1 MLLLG
6 RKAMAKLDS
15 ILKSRDITLPT
26 KVKFAQLSPTLC
38 NPWTIAHQAALSIP
52 QTRMLEWAAIPLSR
66 GSSWSRDQTPALQA
80 DSWPSEPPGKL
91 INVHIVKA
99 RIFPVV
105 TYGCK
110 SWTIKKAEH
119 QRINA
124 FELWCWRRLE
134 NPMDGKTIKP
144 TSSKG
149 NQPWIFIGRAD
160 AEAETPV
167 QWPLDAKSQA
177 TGKEPWC
184 WERLKGKESVA
195 ADDEMFRWHHRLN
208 GHEFEKTAGN
218 GEGQK
223 SRVCCSP
230 WGRKQLD
237 MTKRLNNHTTS
248 LVLVYFITG
257 SSYLLTTFIQFSH
270 PTHHRLPPVT
280 TNLISFLLVCSFVCF
295 WSIIDL

>member
-1 MLLLG
+1 MSNSLQP
-6 RKAMAKLDS
+6 MNY
-15 ILKSRDITLPT
+15 
-26 KVKFAQLSPTLC
+26 SPPGC
-38 NPWTIAHQAALSIP
+38 PVHPQA
-52 QTRMLEWAAIPLSR
+52 RMLEWAAIPFSR

-99 RIFPVV
+99 RVFPIVL
-105 TYGCK
+105 YGWK
-110 SWTIKKAEH
+110 SWTIEKAEH
-119 QRINA
+119 QRIDA

-134 NPMDGKTIKP
+134 NPMDGKAIKP
-144 TSSKG
+144 ASSKG

-184 WERLKGKESVA
+184 WERLKGKESGA
-195 ADDEMFRWHHRLN
+195 ADGEMFRWHYRLN
-208 GHEFEKTAGN
+208 GHEFEKTPGN

-230 WGRKQLD
+230 WGRKELD
-237 MTKRLNNHTTS
+237 MTKRLNNHSTCLFHNWEFIHFDYLHPVLPPYPPQATSGNHKFDLFFTS
-248 LVLVYFITG
+248 LFICLFLK
-257 SSYLLTTFIQFSH
+257 YNW
-270 PTHHRLPPVT
+270 PVT
-280 TNLISFLLVCSFVCF
+280 LFKLLVHNTVIQWVGVC
-295 WSIIDL
+295 